1 VANAVRRGSGFKNV
15 VINVYVPAFD
25 EYRVEVIKGSVEAE
39 AGLAGGR
46 IPAEQ
51 LSELIR
57 DIPQRVP
64 GVFFLPGGTQVWE
77 DFDLSFTPEIVPLN
91 VENAWQAQDGLLVT
105 LRNSSELP
113 LGFLS
118 VDEPE
123 SGLRPAEEDLR
134 LLWAIAAHAEQ
145 ALETAQHNSERDL
158 TEQLGS
164 ALLKLATQ
172 LPYAATFRELED
184 EVGEVLSCQFGFE
197 RVAVYRSVDDGS
209 MTLGQHR
216 GWDPEDQVAHLAD
229 TIPAA
234 TIGAA
239 LTAGRIEDGCWL
251 VPAAELFPDDRTIP
265 RSRRNGHGSYGWGDH
280 CLVVPAYVDGGVL
293 SSVLVLE
300 DPVDHALPSAT
311 RRRAI
316 RLLAEN
322 ASSAWTA
329 LLQRERLAHLA
340 THDPLT
346 GLRNRRGLSELIGQH
361 REVAVLVC
369 DVDHFKAINDSY
381 GHDTGDRVL
390 ERVGALLRELAR
402 DTDVAIRLGGEEFG
416 MVLPQT
422 DHSRALG
429 AAERLRAAVEARL
442 TDIIPEGVTVSI
454 GVAATSDGLLDAKD
468 LLSAADRSMY
478 AAKHSGRNRVGT

>member
-1 VANAVRRGSGFKNV
+1 V

-25 EYRVEVIKGSVEAE
+25 EYRVEVIKGSAE
-39 AGLAGGR
+39 AQAVLTGSH

-51 LSELIR
+51 LSELTR
-57 DIPQRVP
+57 NVPQRVP
-64 GVFFLPGGTQVWE
+64 GVFFLPGGTQVW
-77 DFDLSFTPEIVPLN
+77 DSFDVSFTPQIVPLG
-91 VENAWQAQDGLLVT
+91 VENAWQAEDGVLVT
-105 LRNSSELP
+105 LRDSCGAP

-123 SGLRPAEEDLR
+123 SGLRPADEDLQ

-145 ALETAQHNSERDL
+145 ALETALRNGERDL
-158 TEQLGS
+158 TERLGR

-172 LPYAATFRELED
+172 LSSTATFAALED
-184 EVGEVLSCQFGFE
+184 QVSEVLTHQFGFE
-197 RVAVYRSVDDGS
+197 RIAVYRRVDDGS
-209 MTLGQHR
+209 MMLHQRR
-216 GWDPEDQVAHLAD
+216 GWAEEDQAAHLAD
-229 TIPAA
+229 AIPAA
-234 TIGAA
+234 TIGVA
-239 LTAGRIEDGCWL
+239 LTAGGLEDGCWL
-251 VPAAELFPDDRTIP
+251 LPAIELFPGAHAIP
-265 RSRRNGHGSYGWGDH
+265 RSHRNGRGRYGWDDH
-280 CLVVPAYVDGGVL
+280 CLVVPAYMDGDVL
-293 SSVLVLE
+293 NSVLVLE

-316 RLLAEN
+316 RLLSET

-329 LLQRERLAHLA
+329 LLQRDRLAHLA

-361 REVAVLVC
+361 CEVAVLVC
-369 DVDHFKAINDSY
+369 DVDHFKTINDSY
-381 GHDTGDRVL
+381 GHDTGDLVL
-390 ERVGALLRELAR
+390 ERVGALLQELAR

-422 DHSRALG
+422 DHASALG

-454 GVAATSDGLLDAKD
+454 GVAATSDGLLDAND

-478 AAKHSGRNRVGT
+478 DAKRSGRNRIGT

>member
-1 VANAVRRGSGFKNV
+1 

-25 EYRVEVIKGSVEAE
+25 GYSVEVIKGSVEAE
-39 AGLAGGR
+39 AALAGGR

-57 DIPQRVP
+57 DIPERVP
-64 GVFFLPGGTQVWE
+64 GVFFLPGGTHAWE
-77 DFDLSFTPEIVPLN
+77 TFDLSFTPEIVPLD
-91 VENAWQAQDGLLVT
+91 VQNAWQAEDGLLVT
-105 LRNSSELP
+105 LRDSLGMP

-123 SGLRPAEEDLR
+123 TGLRPAEEDLQ

-145 ALETAQHNSERDL
+145 ALETARRNGERDL
-158 TEQLGS
+158 TEQLGR
-164 ALLKLATQ
+164 ALLKLATR
-172 LPYAATFRELED
+172 LSYAATFTELED
-184 EVGEVLSCQFGFE
+184 EVGEILTCQFGFE

-209 MTLGQHR
+209 MTLQQCR
-216 GWDPEDQVAHLAD
+216 GWEPEDQTVHLPDA
-229 TIPAA
+229 IPSAR
-234 TIGAA
+234 IDSL
-239 LTAGRIEDGCWL
+239 LTPGRLQDGCWL
-251 VPAAELFPDDRTIP
+251 VPAVELFPYGHSIP
-265 RSRRNGHGSYGWGDH
+265 RSRRNGRGRYGWNDH
-280 CLVVPAYVDGGVL
+280 CLVVPAYVERDVL

-311 RRRAI
+311 GRRAI
-316 RLLAEN
+316 RLLSET
-322 ASSAWTA
+322 ASSARTA
-329 LLQRERLAHLA
+329 LLQRDRLAHLA

-361 REVAVLVC
+361 REVAILVC

-390 ERVGALLRELAR
+390 ERVGELLRELAR

-422 DHSRALG
+422 DHASALG

-442 TDIIPEGVTVSI
+442 TDIIPGGVTVSI
-454 GVAATSDGLLDAKD
+454 GVAATSDGLSDAKD

-478 AAKHSGRNRVGT
+478 AAKQSGRNRVGT